1 MGVVRIDD
9 EIQKKLEEFLG
20 EGDNKYKYPS
30 LTSFVNNAV
39 LEKIKKENGK
49 ETENN

>member
-9 EIQKKLEEFLG
+9 EIQRKLEEFLG

-30 LTSFVNNAV
+30 LTSFVNNAI
-39 LEKIKKENGK
+39 LEKLKNEDK
-49 ETENN
+49 